1 MKSTKDFIDLI
12 KKIVKIIIPKKSIVN
27 KANLFIIGSQKCGTS
42 TLYDNLIKY
51 DSIHGGKIK
60 EKNFFSHKAHWKEGI
75 LGYHDL
81 FPKVSIL
88 YKLPKIH
95 YFLDASP
102 SYLSS
107 KDAAD
112 KILKYNPE
120 AKFIVMMRNPVD
132 RAFSAWNM
140 YRQMNLLGADEKK
153 VLFEKHVKGSSVE
166 REHLFLNLINLNE
179 FPSFETMIQDEL
191 NNLPLDSWK
200 FPGILSRGIYHDQ
213 LEYYLSLFKKNQFF
227 FIFAEEFKV
236 NKTVVLK
243 DLMLFLNL
251 KINISSENL
260 NDTHVREYK
269 HKMSAET
276 RIRLLEFFQPHNEK
290 LFNLI
295 NKSINWSN

>member
-1 MKSTKDFIDLI
+1 MKSIKDFIDVIIKII
-12 KKIVKIIIPKKSIVN
+12 KKITPKKSIVDQ
-27 KANLFIIGSQKCGTS
+27 ANLFIIGSQKCGTS
-42 TLYDNLIKY
+42 TLYDNLIIY

-60 EKNFFSHKAHWKEGI
+60 EKNFFSHQALWKEGVSW
-75 LGYHDL
+75 YNNL
-81 FPKVSIL
+81 FPKVSIF

-112 KILKYNPE
+112 KILKYNPN

-140 YRQMNLLGADEKK
+140 YRQMNLLAEDEKK
-153 VLFEKHVKGSSVE
+153 VLFEKHVKGSSAE
-166 REHLFLNLINLNE
+166 RENLFLNLISLLE

-191 NNLPLDSWK
+191 NNLPIDSWK

-213 LEYYLSLFKKNQFF
+213 LEYYLTLFDYNQFF

-236 NKTVVLK
+236 NKTLILN
-243 DLMLFLNL
+243 DLMLFLDL

-260 NDTHVREYK
+260 KDTHVREYK
-269 HKMSAET
+269 HKMSPET